1 MSEMQD
7 EGGFLSDVG
16 DMWDAGVS
24 AAEHLGGAALDAG
37 AGLIDA
43 GQAGVQLAET
53 GWDYLTGDNAGAEE
67 HANAFDE
74 NVDEAAEN
82 FDQAYD
88 QIF

>member
-1 MSEMQD
+1 MSEQD
-7 EGGFLSDVG
+7 EGFLDDMG

-24 AAEHLGGAALDAG
+24 AAEHLGSAELDAG
-37 AGLIDA
+37 AGLIDGA
-43 GQAGVQLAET
+43 QAGVQLVET

-67 HANAFDE
+67 HADAFSE
-74 NVDEAAEN
+74 NVDEASED